1 MKYVVVG
8 GAGFIGSNIVDKLIE
23 QDHKVVVV
31 DNLSTGKK
39 ENISYVG
46 HLKRNVKLCEIDI
59 SDTSESES
67 LVEAMK
73 GADTVFLL
81 AAKARVQPS
90 IEEPVEY
97 EQNNTIGTLN
107 VLKCAS
113 DAGVRRVVYSASS
126 SAYGDTDKLPSVES
140 DPVNP
145 LSPYG
150 AQKYYGEVMCRM
162 FSQVYG
168 IETVSL
174 RYFNIYGERQNV
186 GGAYAMVIGIFVDQ
200 LLKGG
205 PMTIRG
211 DGEQRRDFT
220 YVGDVVN
227 ANILASQSEKVG
239 KGEVINIGNGDNR
252 SINEIADMV
261 GGDRVNIDPVI
272 EPKATLANNSLAEK
286 LLGWKPTQN
295 IEEWIPKY
303 KKDIGLF
310 DEDNNDENNIWGYET
325 GGEG

>member
-23 QDHKVVVV
+23 QDHEVVVI

-46 HLKRNVKLCEIDI
+46 HLKRNVKLYEIDI
-59 SDTSESES
+59 SDESESKS
-67 LVEAMK
+67 LVEAMQ

-107 VLKCAS
+107 ILKCAS

-126 SAYGDTDKLPSVES
+126 SAYGDTEKLPSVES

-150 AQKYYGEVMCRM
+150 AQKYYGEVMCKM
-162 FSQVYG
+162 FSQVYD

-200 LLKGG
+200 LLNGK

-239 KGEVINIGNGDNR
+239 NGEVINIGNGDNR
-252 SINEIADMV
+252 SINEIADMI
-261 GGDRVNIDPVI
+261 GDNKVNVDPVI
-272 EPKATLANNSLAEK
+272 EPPETLADNSKARE
-286 LLGWKPTQN
+286 LLGWEPKGN
-295 IEEWIPKY
+295 IDTWIPKY
-303 KKDIGLF
+303 KKEMGL
-310 DEDNNDENNIWGYET
+310 DV
-325 GGEG
+325 

>member
-23 QDHKVVVV
+23 QNHEVVII
-31 DNLSTGKK
+31 DNLSTGKM
-39 ENISYVG
+39 G
-46 HLKRNVKLCEIDI
+46 NVNPKASIEYLDI
-59 SDTSESES
+59 SDTKECPSMIEIMS
-67 LVEAMK
+67 
-73 GADTVFLL
+73 GADALFLL

-90 IEEPVEY
+90 IENPVEY
-97 EQNNTIGTLN
+97 EENNTIGTLN

-126 SAYGDTDKLPSVES
+126 SAYGNTDKLPSVES

-150 AQKYYGEVMCRM
+150 AQKYYGEVMCKM
-162 FSQVYG
+162 FSEVYG
-168 IETVSL
+168 LETVSL

-200 LLKGG
+200 LLNGK

-227 ANILASQSEKVG
+227 ANMRVAFSETKWGGDVF
-239 KGEVINIGNGDNR
+239 NIGNGDNR
-252 SINEIADMV
+252 SVNQIADMI
-261 GGDRVNIDPVI
+261 GGDRINVEPVV
-272 EPKATLANNSLAEK
+272 EPKETLADNSTAK
-286 LLGWKPTQN
+286 NIIDWAPTAK
-295 IEEWIPKY
+295 IEDWIIKY
-303 KKDIGLF
+303 KEQLGL
-310 DEDNNDENNIWGYET
+310 
-325 GGEG
+325 

>member
-8 GAGFIGSNIVDKLIE
+8 GAGFIGSNIVDKLVE
-23 QDHKVVVV
+23 QNHEVVII
-31 DNLSTGKK
+31 DNLSTGKM
-39 ENISYVG
+39 ENINPRASVEY
-46 HLKRNVKLCEIDI
+46 IDI
-59 SDTSESES
+59 CNENECSAM
-67 LVEAMK
+67 VEIMS
-73 GADTVFLL
+73 GADALFLL

-90 IEEPVEY
+90 IENPVEY
-97 EQNNTIGTLN
+97 EINNTIGTLN

-126 SAYGDTDKLPSVES
+126 SAYGNTEKLPSKES

-150 AQKYYGEVMCRM
+150 AQKYYGEVMCKM
-162 FSQVYG
+162 FSEVYG
-168 IETVSL
+168 LETVSL

-200 LLKGG
+200 LLNGK

-227 ANILASQSEKVG
+227 ANILASQSENVG
-239 KGEVINIGNGDNR
+239 NGEVINIGNGDNR
-252 SINEIADMV
+252 SINDIANMI
-261 GGDRVNIDPVI
+261 GGDKVNVEPVI
-272 EPKATLANNSLAEK
+272 EPKETLANNSLAEE

-295 IEEWIPKY
+295 IEDWIPKY
-303 KKDIGLF
+303 KKEMGL
-310 DEDNNDENNIWGYET
+310 DV
-325 GGEG
+325 

>member
-8 GAGFIGSNIVDKLIE
+8 GAGFIGSNIVDKLVE
-23 QDHKVVVV
+23 QNHEVVII
-31 DNLSTGKK
+31 DNLSTGKM
-39 ENISYVG
+39 ENVNPKASVEY
-46 HLKRNVKLCEIDI
+46 IDI
-59 SDTSESES
+59 CNVNECSAM
-67 LVEAMK
+67 VEIMS
-73 GADTVFLL
+73 GADALFLL

-90 IEEPVEY
+90 IENPVEY
-97 EQNNTIGTLN
+97 EENNTIGTLN

-126 SAYGDTDKLPSVES
+126 SAYGNTEKLPSKES

-150 AQKYYGEVMCRM
+150 AQKYYGEVMCKM
-162 FSQVYG
+162 FSEVYG
-168 IETVSL
+168 LETVSL

-200 LLKGG
+200 LLNGK

-227 ANILASQSEKVG
+227 ANILASQSENVG
-239 KGEVINIGNGDNR
+239 NGEVINIGNGDNR
-252 SINEIADMV
+252 SINDIADMI
-261 GGDRVNIDPVI
+261 GGDRVNVETVI
-272 EPKATLANNSLAEK
+272 EPKETLADNSKAFFHLN
-286 LLGWKPTQN
+286 WKPTMK
-295 IEEWIPKY
+295 IENWI
-303 KKDIGLF
+303 
-310 DEDNNDENNIWGYET
+310 NNEI
-325 GGEG
+325 

>member
-8 GAGFIGSNIVDKLIE
+8 GAGFIGSNIVDKLVE
-23 QDHKVVVV
+23 QNHEVVII
-31 DNLSTGKK
+31 DNLSTGKM
-39 ENISYVG
+39 ENVNPRASVEY
-46 HLKRNVKLCEIDI
+46 IDI
-59 SDTSESES
+59 CNENECSAM
-67 LVEAMK
+67 VEIMS
-73 GADTVFLL
+73 GADALFLL

-90 IEEPVEY
+90 IENPVEY
-97 EQNNTIGTLN
+97 EINNTIGTLN

-126 SAYGDTDKLPSVES
+126 SAYGNTEKLPSKES
-140 DPVNP
+140 DPINP

-150 AQKYYGEVMCRM
+150 AQKYYGEVMCKM
-162 FSQVYG
+162 FSEVYG
-168 IETVSL
+168 LETVSL

-200 LLKGG
+200 LLNGK

-239 KGEVINIGNGDNR
+239 NGEVINIGNGDNR
-252 SINEIADMV
+252 SINDIADMI
-261 GGDRVNIDPVI
+261 GGERIHREPVI
-272 EPKATLANNSLAEK
+272 EPKETLADNSLAEK

-295 IEEWIPKY
+295 IEDWVPGY
-303 KKDIGLF
+303 KKELGL
-310 DEDNNDENNIWGYET
+310 DV
-325 GGEG
+325 

>member
-8 GAGFIGSNIVDKLIE
+8 GAGFIGSNIVDKLVE
-23 QDHKVVVV
+23 QNHEVVVI
-31 DNLSTGKK
+31 DNLSTGKR
-39 ENISYVG
+39 ENINP
-46 HLKRNVKLCEIDI
+46 KVKLEYIDI
-59 SDTSESES
+59 SDPKQDKNMTE
-67 LVEAMK
+67 VMK
-73 GADTVFLL
+73 GADSVFLL

-97 EQNNTIGTLN
+97 EVNNTIGTLN

-126 SAYGDTDKLPSVES
+126 SAYGNTDKLPSVES

-150 AQKYYGEVMCRM
+150 AQKYYGEVMCKM
-162 FSQVYG
+162 FSEVYG
-168 IETVSL
+168 LETVSL

-200 LLKGG
+200 LLKGE

-239 KGEVINIGNGDNR
+239 NGEVINIGNGDNR
-252 SINEIADMV
+252 SINEIADMI
-261 GGDRVNIDPVI
+261 GDNKVNVDPVI
-272 EPKATLANNSLAEK
+272 EPPETLADNSKARE
-286 LLGWKPTQN
+286 LLGWEPKGN
-295 IEEWIPKY
+295 INTWIPKY
-303 KKDIGLF
+303 KKEMGL
-310 DEDNNDENNIWGYET
+310 DV
-325 GGEG
+325 

>member
-8 GAGFIGSNIVDKLIE
+8 GAGFIGSNIVDKLVE
-23 QDHKVVVV
+23 QNHEVIVI
-31 DNLSTGKK
+31 DNLSTGKM
-39 ENISYVG
+39 G
-46 HLKRNVKLCEIDI
+46 NVNPKASIEYLDICNTEESSAMVEIM
-59 SDTSESES
+59 S
-67 LVEAMK
+67 
-73 GADTVFLL
+73 GADSVFLL

-90 IEEPVEY
+90 IENPVEY
-97 EQNNTIGTLN
+97 EVNNTIGTLN

-150 AQKYYGEVMCRM
+150 AQKYYGEVMCKM
-162 FSQVYG
+162 FSQVYD

-200 LLKGG
+200 LLNGK

-239 KGEVINIGNGDNR
+239 NGEVINIGNGDNR
-252 SINEIADMV
+252 SINEIADMI
-261 GGDRVNIDPVI
+261 GDNKVNVDPVI
-272 EPKATLANNSLAEK
+272 EPPETLADNSKARE
-286 LLGWKPTQN
+286 LLGWEPKGN
-295 IEEWIPKY
+295 IDTWIPKY
-303 KKDIGLF
+303 KKEMGL
-310 DEDNNDENNIWGYET
+310 DA
-325 GGEG
+325 

>member
-8 GAGFIGSNIVDKLIE
+8 GAGFIGSNIVDKLVE
-23 QDHKVVVV
+23 QNHEVVII
-31 DNLSTGKK
+31 DNLSTGKM
-39 ENISYVG
+39 ENVNPKASVEY
-46 HLKRNVKLCEIDI
+46 IDI
-59 SDTSESES
+59 CNVNECSAM
-67 LVEAMK
+67 VEIMS
-73 GADTVFLL
+73 GADALFLL

-90 IEEPVEY
+90 IENPVEY
-97 EQNNTIGTLN
+97 EINNTIGTLN

-126 SAYGDTDKLPSVES
+126 SAYGNTEKLPSKES

-150 AQKYYGEVMCRM
+150 AQKYYGEVMCKM
-162 FSQVYG
+162 FSEVYG
-168 IETVSL
+168 LETVSL

-200 LLKGG
+200 LLNGK

-227 ANILASQSEKVG
+227 ANILASQSENVG
-239 KGEVINIGNGDNR
+239 NGEVINIGNGDNR
-252 SINEIADMV
+252 SINDIADMI
-261 GGDRVNIDPVI
+261 GGERIHREPVI
-272 EPKATLANNSLAEK
+272 EPRETLADNSLAEE

-295 IEEWIPKY
+295 IEDWVPGY
-303 KKDIGLF
+303 KKELGL
-310 DEDNNDENNIWGYET
+310 DV
-325 GGEG
+325 

>member
-8 GAGFIGSNIVDKLIE
+8 GAGFIGSNIVDKLVE
-23 QDHKVVVV
+23 QNHEVVII
-31 DNLSTGKK
+31 DNLSTGKM
-39 ENISYVG
+39 ENVNPKASVEY
-46 HLKRNVKLCEIDI
+46 IDI
-59 SDTSESES
+59 SNVNECPNM
-67 LVEAMK
+67 VEIMS
-73 GADTVFLL
+73 GADALFLL

-90 IEEPVEY
+90 IENPVEY
-97 EQNNTIGTLN
+97 ETNNTIGTLN

-126 SAYGDTDKLPSVES
+126 SAYGNTDKLPSVES
-140 DPVNP
+140 DPINP

-150 AQKYYGEVMCRM
+150 AQKYYGEVMCKM
-162 FSQVYG
+162 FSEVYG
-168 IETVSL
+168 LETVSL

-200 LLKGG
+200 LLNGK

-227 ANILASQSEKVG
+227 ANILASQSENVG
-239 KGEVINIGNGDNR
+239 NGEVINIGNGDNR
-252 SINEIADMV
+252 SINDIADMI
-261 GGDRVNIDPVI
+261 GGERIHREPVI
-272 EPKATLANNSLAEK
+272 EPKETLADNSLAEE

-295 IEEWIPKY
+295 IEDWVPGY
-303 KKDIGLF
+303 KKELGL
-310 DEDNNDENNIWGYET
+310 DV
-325 GGEG
+325 

>member
-8 GAGFIGSNIVDKLIE
+8 GAGFIGSNIVDKLVE
-23 QDHKVVVV
+23 QNHEVVII
-31 DNLSTGKK
+31 DNLSTGKM
-39 ENISYVG
+39 ENVNPKASIEY
-46 HLKRNVKLCEIDI
+46 LDI
-59 SDTSESES
+59 SNTKECPSM
-67 LVEAMK
+67 VEIMS
-73 GADTVFLL
+73 GADSVFLL

-90 IEEPVEY
+90 IENPVEY
-97 EQNNTIGTLN
+97 EMNNTIGTLN

-126 SAYGDTDKLPSVES
+126 SAYGNTDKLPSVES

-150 AQKYYGEVMCRM
+150 AQKYYGEVMCKM
-162 FSQVYG
+162 FSEVYG
-168 IETVSL
+168 LETVSL

-200 LLKGG
+200 LLRGE

-227 ANILASQSEKVG
+227 ANILASQSENVG
-239 KGEVINIGNGDNR
+239 NGEVINIGNGDNR
-252 SINEIADMV
+252 SINDIADMI
-261 GGDRVNIDPVI
+261 GGERVNVEPVI
-272 EPKATLANNSLAEK
+272 EPKETLANNSLAEK

-295 IEEWIPKY
+295 IEDWIPNY
-303 KKDIGLF
+303 KEEMGLS
-310 DEDNNDENNIWGYET
+310 DDKNNLWGYDK

>member
-8 GAGFIGSNIVDKLIE
+8 GAGFIGSNIVDKLVE
-23 QDHKVVVV
+23 QNHEVVII
-31 DNLSTGKK
+31 DNLSTGKM
-39 ENISYVG
+39 ENVNPKASIEY
-46 HLKRNVKLCEIDI
+46 IDI
-59 SDTSESES
+59 SNVNECPNM
-67 LVEAMK
+67 VEIMS
-73 GADTVFLL
+73 GADALFLL

-90 IEEPVEY
+90 IENPVEY
-97 EQNNTIGTLN
+97 EINNTIGTLN

-126 SAYGDTDKLPSVES
+126 SAYGNTEKLPSKES

-150 AQKYYGEVMCRM
+150 AQKYYGEVMCKM
-162 FSQVYG
+162 FSEVYG
-168 IETVSL
+168 LETVSL

-200 LLKGG
+200 LLNGK

-227 ANILASQSEKVG
+227 ANILASQSENVG
-239 KGEVINIGNGDNR
+239 NGEVINIGNGDNR
-252 SINEIADMV
+252 SINDIADMI
-261 GGDRVNIDPVI
+261 GGDRVNVDPVI
-272 EPKATLANNSLAEK
+272 EPKATLADNSKAEK

-295 IEEWIPKY
+295 IEDWVPGY
-303 KKDIGLF
+303 KKEMGL
-310 DEDNNDENNIWGYET
+310 DD
-325 GGEG
+325 

>member
-8 GAGFIGSNIVDKLIE
+8 GAGFIGSNIVDKLVE
-23 QDHKVVVV
+23 QNHEVVVI
-31 DNLSTGKK
+31 DNLSTGKR
-39 ENISYVG
+39 ENINP
-46 HLKRNVKLCEIDI
+46 KVKLEYIDI
-59 SDTSESES
+59 SDPKQDKNITE
-67 LVEAMK
+67 VMK
-73 GADTVFLL
+73 GADSVFLL

-97 EQNNTIGTLN
+97 EVNNTIGTLN

-126 SAYGDTDKLPSVES
+126 SAYGNTEKLPSVES

-150 AQKYYGEVMCRM
+150 AQKYYGEVMCKM
-162 FSQVYG
+162 FSEVYG
-168 IETVSL
+168 LETVSL

-200 LLKGG
+200 LLKGE

-239 KGEVINIGNGDNR
+239 NGEVINIGNGDNR
-252 SINEIADMV
+252 SINEIADMI
-261 GGDRVNIDPVI
+261 GDNKVNVDPVI
-272 EPKATLANNSLAEK
+272 EPPETLADNSKAEE
-286 LLGWKPTQN
+286 LLGWKPKGN
-295 IEEWIPKY
+295 IDTWIPKY
-303 KKDIGLF
+303 KKEMGL
-310 DEDNNDENNIWGYET
+310 DV
-325 GGEG
+325 

>member
-8 GAGFIGSNIVDKLIE
+8 GAGFIGSNIVDKLVE
-23 QDHKVVVV
+23 QNHEVVII
-31 DNLSTGKK
+31 DNLSTGKM
-39 ENISYVG
+39 ENVNPRASVEY
-46 HLKRNVKLCEIDI
+46 IDI
-59 SDTSESES
+59 CNENECSAM
-67 LVEAMK
+67 VEIMS
-73 GADTVFLL
+73 GADALFLL

-90 IEEPVEY
+90 IENPVEY
-97 EQNNTIGTLN
+97 EINNTIGTLN

-126 SAYGDTDKLPSVES
+126 SAYGNTEKLPSKES

-150 AQKYYGEVMCRM
+150 AQKYYGEVMCKM
-162 FSQVYG
+162 FSEVYG
-168 IETVSL
+168 LETVSL

-200 LLKGG
+200 LLNGK

-227 ANILASQSEKVG
+227 ANILASQSENVG
-239 KGEVINIGNGDNR
+239 NGEVINIGNGDNR
-252 SINEIADMV
+252 SINDIADMI
-261 GGDRVNIDPVI
+261 GGDRINVEPVI
-272 EPKATLANNSLAEK
+272 EPKATLANNSLAEE

-295 IEEWIPKY
+295 IEDWIPKY
-303 KKDIGLF
+303 KEEMGLN
-310 DEDNNDENNIWGYET
+310 E
-325 GGEG
+325 

>member
-23 QDHKVVVV
+23 QDHEVVVI

-46 HLKRNVKLCEIDI
+46 HLKRNVELCEVDI
-59 SDTSESES
+59 SDASQSECLTEC
-67 LVEAMK
+67 MK

-97 EQNNTIGTLN
+97 EMNNTIGTLN
-107 VLKCAS
+107 ILKCAS

-126 SAYGDTDKLPSVES
+126 SAYGNTDKLPSVES

-150 AQKYYGEVMCRM
+150 AQKYYGEVMCKM
-162 FSQVYG
+162 FSEVYG
-168 IETVSL
+168 LETVSL

-186 GGAYAMVIGIFVDQ
+186 GGAYAMVIGIFADQ
-200 LLKGG
+200 KLRGEV
-205 PMTIRG
+205 MTING

-227 ANILASQSEKVG
+227 ANILASQSENVG
-239 KGEVINIGNGDNR
+239 NGEVINIGNGDNR
-252 SINEIADMV
+252 SINDIADMI
-261 GGDRVNIDPVI
+261 GGERIHREPVI
-272 EPKATLANNSLAEK
+272 EPKETLADNSLAEK

-295 IEEWIPKY
+295 IEDWVPGY
-303 KKDIGLF
+303 KKELGL
-310 DEDNNDENNIWGYET
+310 DV
-325 GGEG
+325 

>member
-23 QDHKVVVV
+23 QNHEVVII
-31 DNLSTGKK
+31 DNLSTGKM
-39 ENISYVG
+39 ENVNPKASIEY
-46 HLKRNVKLCEIDI
+46 LDI
-59 SDTSESES
+59 SNTKECPSM
-67 LVEAMK
+67 VEIMS
-73 GADTVFLL
+73 GADSVFLL

-90 IEEPVEY
+90 IENPVEY
-97 EQNNTIGTLN
+97 EMNNTIGTLN

-113 DAGVRRVVYSASS
+113 DAGVKRVVYSASS
-126 SAYGDTDKLPSVES
+126 SAYGNTDKLPSVES

-150 AQKYYGEVMCRM
+150 AQKYYGEVMCKM
-162 FSQVYG
+162 FSEVYG
-168 IETVSL
+168 LETVSL

-200 LLKGG
+200 LLNGK

-227 ANILASQSEKVG
+227 ANILASQSENVG
-239 KGEVINIGNGDNR
+239 NGEVINIGNGDNR
-252 SINEIADMV
+252 SINDIADMI
-261 GGDRVNIDPVI
+261 GGDRVNVEPVI
-272 EPKATLANNSLAEK
+272 EPKETLANNSLAEK

-295 IEEWIPKY
+295 IEDWVPGY
-303 KKDIGLF
+303 KKEMGL
-310 DEDNNDENNIWGYET
+310 DV
-325 GGEG
+325 

>member
-8 GAGFIGSNIVDKLIE
+8 GAGFIGSNIVDKLVE
-23 QDHKVVVV
+23 QNHEVVII
-31 DNLSTGKK
+31 DNLSTGKM
-39 ENISYVG
+39 ENVNPKASIEY
-46 HLKRNVKLCEIDI
+46 LDI
-59 SDTSESES
+59 SNTKECPSM
-67 LVEAMK
+67 VEIMS
-73 GADTVFLL
+73 GADSVFLL

-90 IEEPVEY
+90 IENPVEY
-97 EQNNTIGTLN
+97 EMNNTIGTLN

-113 DAGVRRVVYSASS
+113 DAGVKRVVYSASS
-126 SAYGDTDKLPSVES
+126 SAYGNTEKLPSVES

-150 AQKYYGEVMCRM
+150 AQKYYGEVMCKM
-162 FSQVYG
+162 FSEVYG
-168 IETVSL
+168 LETVSL

-200 LLKGG
+200 LLNGK

-227 ANILASQSEKVG
+227 ANILASQSENVG
-239 KGEVINIGNGDNR
+239 NGEVINIGNGDNR
-252 SINEIADMV
+252 SINDIADMI
-261 GGDRVNIDPVI
+261 GGDRVNVEPVI
-272 EPKATLANNSLAEK
+272 EPKETLANNSLAEK

-295 IEEWIPKY
+295 IEDWVPGY
-303 KKDIGLF
+303 KKEMGL
-310 DEDNNDENNIWGYET
+310 DV
-325 GGEG
+325 

>member
-8 GAGFIGSNIVDKLIE
+8 GAGFIGSHIVDKLVE
-23 QDHKVVVV
+23 QNHEVIII
-31 DNLSTGKK
+31 DNLSTGKM
-39 ENISYVG
+39 ENVNPKASVEY
-46 HLKRNVKLCEIDI
+46 IDI
-59 SDTSESES
+59 SNVNECPNM
-67 LVEAMK
+67 VEIMS
-73 GADTVFLL
+73 GADALFLL

-90 IEEPVEY
+90 IENPVEY
-97 EQNNTIGTLN
+97 ETNNTIGTLN

-126 SAYGDTDKLPSVES
+126 SAYGNTEKLPSKES

-150 AQKYYGEVMCRM
+150 AQKYYGEVMCKM
-162 FSQVYG
+162 FSEVYG
-168 IETVSL
+168 LETVSL

-200 LLKGG
+200 LLNGK

-227 ANILASQSEKVG
+227 ANILASQSENVG
-239 KGEVINIGNGDNR
+239 NGEVINIGNGDNR
-252 SINEIADMV
+252 SINDIADMI
-261 GGDRVNIDPVI
+261 GGERIHREPVI
-272 EPKATLANNSLAEK
+272 EPKETLADNSLAEK

-295 IEEWIPKY
+295 IEDWVPGY
-303 KKDIGLF
+303 KKELGL
-310 DEDNNDENNIWGYET
+310 DV
-325 GGEG
+325 

>member
-1 MKYVVVG
+1 MMIKKAIVTG
-8 GAGFIGSNIVDKLIE
+8 GAGFIGSNLVDKLIDMGVE
-23 QDHKVVVV
+23 VHIID
-31 DNLSTGKK
+31 DLSTGKK
-39 ENISYVG
+39 ENVNP
-46 HLKRNVKLCEIDI
+46 KAKLCVVDI
-59 SDTSESES
+59 MKPHNAEC
-67 LVEAMK
+67 LVDCMK

-90 IEEPVEY
+90 IENPVEY
-97 EQNNTIGTLN
+97 ETNNTIGTLN

-126 SAYGDTDKLPSVES
+126 SAYGNTEKLPSKES
-140 DPVNP
+140 DPINP

-150 AQKYYGEVMCRM
+150 AQKYYGEVMCKM
-162 FSQVYG
+162 FSEVYG
-168 IETVSL
+168 LETVSL

-200 LLKGG
+200 LLNGK

-227 ANILASQSEKVG
+227 ANILASKSEKVG
-239 KGEVINIGNGDNR
+239 NGEVINIGNGDNR
-252 SINEIADMV
+252 SINDIADMI
-261 GGDRVNIDPVI
+261 GGDKVNVEPVI
-272 EPKATLANNSLAEK
+272 EPKETLANNSLAEE

-295 IEEWIPKY
+295 IEDWVPGY
-303 KKDIGLF
+303 KKELGL
-310 DEDNNDENNIWGYET
+310 DV
-325 GGEG
+325 